1 MPRFRI
7 FTAALGIASAL
18 AACSAA
24 PNPPDYGVYPEN
36 YQEIVTNWLHAHRPN
51 VDSMRGLTMTKPVQ
65 DRVWVGNMYG
75 GFAYGYKTCVT
86 YDIKNAY
93 GEYTGP
99 KDFTFLLKNGELAHA
114 GVYDVVND
122 GC

>member
-1 MPRFRI
+1 MLRFRSLSLPI
-7 FTAALGIASAL
+7 VLGFTL

-24 PNPPDYGVYPEN
+24 PNPPDYGPFPDN
-36 YQEIVTNWLHAHRPN
+36 YQDIVTNWLHAHRPN
-51 VDSMRGLTMTKPVQ
+51 VESMRGLTTTKPVD

-75 GFAYGYKTCVT
+75 GFTYGWKTCVT

-99 KDFTFLLKNGELAHA
+99 KSFTFLLKNGELAHA
-114 GVYDVVND
+114 GPYDVIDD